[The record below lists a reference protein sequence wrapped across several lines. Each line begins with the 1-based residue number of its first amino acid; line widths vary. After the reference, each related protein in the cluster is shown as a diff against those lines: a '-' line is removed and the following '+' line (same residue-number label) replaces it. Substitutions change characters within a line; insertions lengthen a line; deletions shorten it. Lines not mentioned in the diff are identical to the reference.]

1 MTGEP
6 GTGGKRPV
14 GPGRNPQRPT
24 APGGAG
30 RVIAGVARGRR
41 LAAPGA
47 GTRPLTDRLKQSLF
61 AILEPVLRG
70 RAFLDLFAG
79 SGAGGIEALSRGVA
93 TSVFVEKHPGALH
106 MIERNLRTASLLGPA
121 ARIVSKDVPS
131 WLASEAAST
140 SGGSGGFVAILIDPP
155 YDSPELLRRS
165 LEAIAAAGPGAVLAV
180 DGVVVAKHAR
190 TQAPDGKVGLLR
202 SAREERFGDTTLTFY
217 RWTAAEGEEDR

>member
-1 MTGEP
+1 VSDEP
-6 GTGGKRPV
+6 TRSGPRRPV

-61 AILEPVLRG
+61 AIIEPEIRG

-79 SGAGGIEALSRGVA
+79 SGAGGIEALSRGA
-93 TSVFVEKHPGALH
+93 SNAVFVEKHPGALH
-106 MIERNLRTASLLGPA
+106 MVERNLRTSSLLGPR
-121 ARIVSKDVPS
+121 ARIVARDVEA
-131 WLASEAAST
+131 WLATSDAAT
-140 SGGSGGFVAILIDPP
+140 GDFAAILVDPP
-155 YDSPELLRRS
+155 YDSPDLLRRA
-165 LEAIAAAGPGAVLAV
+165 LEAIDRAGPGAILAV
-180 DGVVVAKHAR
+180 GGVVVAKHFLK
-190 TQAPDGKVGLLR
+190 APPEGRIGLLR
-202 SAREERFGDTTLTFY
+202 SDREERFGDTMLTFY